1 MEEIN
6 TEEITESLN
15 RTMNNIKVA
24 KTKGNEFLDYCTR
37 AVIRWMDIFTNTT
50 VDYLDVRT
58 DCTMPYECKMTCCDY
73 RFYFI
78 QDIKYKEVAMDVYK
92 LEYTGVMT
100 L

>member
-6 TEEITESLN
+6 TDEITERLN

-58 DCTMPYECKMTCCDY
+58 DYIHKDDCKLRCGDY
-73 RFYFI
+73 VFVFVK
-78 QDIKYKEVAMDVYK
+78 DADFKEVALDVYK

>member
-1 MEEIN
+1 MQQQ
-6 TEEITESLN
+6 
-15 RTMNNIKVA
+15 
-24 KTKGNEFLDYCTR
+24 GNKCQEKHPQSG
-37 AVIRWMDIFTNTT
+37 I
-50 VDYLDVRT
+50 
-58 DCTMPYECKMTCCDY
+58 DY